1 MTRDRRLHL
10 ARLPLF
16 ALALLASLQV
26 REFNFSVLNQ
36 AVMWLPTGVAI
47 AGLWLLG
54 LRASWLVALC
64 AVAGRLAIGYD
75 PSVAVPAGLG
85 SMAEGVVGV
94 LILRRLSFRPQL
106 ARQRDVLAIAA
117 VAAVAPLA
125 SILCSWVARSYS
137 WTVPDMPFYSGWGG
151 WWRMNALGAL
161 TIVPVATT
169 WLSPPRTAPR
179 GAWQVGAVAAIQLAL
194 VALVTAAGPGGLV
207 GVMLLDATLLV
218 ALYAGVRFGPRGAV
232 SAGSLAAILIALA
245 TANGL
250 GPFLDVAAPERHL
263 ALQLFELQLVGL
275 PLLFGAQVA
284 ERRAAETERA
294 RSAEDLVHS
303 RELLASIHRNVN
315 EGVYRSLP
323 DGTLVYVNES
333 FARLFG
339 YDTPEEITPVNA
351 YDLHDEPARR
361 EQLKD
366 IVERQDVITSEE
378 VRFRRRDGST
388 FWGLVSSS
396 AVRGPGGEV
405 ACYDGAITDVTAWKE
420 VEEQLRQS
428 QRLESVGQMAGGIAH
443 DFNNMLTAIVGY
455 NDLIRT
461 SVTPADPVRE
471 YSDGVLRASERAAA
485 LTQQLLAYS
494 RRQMLSPQVFE
505 LGAVVVQLGDML
517 RHLIGADVH
526 LLIDTDPGGSW
537 ARVDRSQF
545 EQVIVNL
552 VVNARDAMPG
562 GGTVTISLESVGPH
576 VVLTVRDTGTGMPD
590 EVKAR
595 AFDPFFTTKARGKGT
610 GLGLS
615 TVYGIVMQSDGDI
628 AIDSRPGH
636 GTAVTIRLPRVDA
649 AEAADAAAIPA
660 AAPHPQPEH
669 AAATI
674 VFAEDEPEVRELTA
688 RVLEHA
694 GYTVLAA
701 ADGQAALELC
711 RQRHEPIDLLLTD
724 VVMPRLGGRDLAAR
738 LLAERPGLRVL
749 FISGYSDDA
758 GDLRHMAGPAGDFLQ
773 KPFQPEQLVACVR
786 RLLARGVAVG

>member
-16 ALALLASLQV
+16 ALALLVSVHA
-26 REFNFSVLNQ
+26 REFNFSVLDQ
-36 AVMWLPTGVAI
+36 AVMWLPSGAAI

-54 LRASWLVALC
+54 LRASWVVALC
-64 AVAGRLAIGYD
+64 SVAGRIAIGYD
-75 PSVAVPAGLG
+75 LSVAVPAGLG
-85 SMAEGVVGV
+85 SAAEAVVGV

-125 SILCSWVARSYS
+125 SILCSWLARSYS
-137 WTVPDMPFYSGWGG
+137 WTVPGMPFYSGWDG
-151 WWRMNALGAL
+151 WWRMNALGVL
-161 TIVPVATT
+161 TIVPVATV
-169 WLSPPRTAPR
+169 WLTMPRPGRRDALR
-179 GAWQVGAVAAIQLAL
+179 VGIIAVMQGALAAL
-194 VALVTAAGPGGLV
+194 VMLAGPDGFV
-207 GVMLLDATLLV
+207 GIMLLDSMLLV
-218 ALYAGVRFGPRGAV
+218 ALYAGVRSGPRGAV
-232 SAGSLAAILIALA
+232 TAGSLAAVFIALA
-245 TANGL
+245 TASGL
-250 GPFLDVAAPERHL
+250 GPFLDVDMAERHL
-263 ALQLFELQLVGL
+263 ALQLFELQMVGL

-284 ERRAAETERA
+284 ERRSAETERA
-294 RSAEDLVHS
+294 RSAEDLVHN

-323 DGTLVYVNES
+323 DGTLIYVNEA

-339 YDTPEEITPVNA
+339 YDTPESILPVNA
-351 YDLHDEPARR
+351 NDLHDEPERR
-361 EQLKD
+361 EQLKGV
-366 IVERQDVITSEE
+366 ITRQDIISNEE
-378 VRFRRRDGST
+378 VRFRRRDGSA

-396 AVRGPGGEV
+396 AIRGPDGEV
-405 ACYDGAITDVTAWKE
+405 ACYDGAITDVTAWKS
-420 VEEQLRQS
+420 VEEQLRQA

-455 NDLIRT
+455 NDLVRT
-461 SVTPADPVRE
+461 SVGPGDPVRE
-471 YSDGVLRASERAAA
+471 YSDGILRASERAAA
-485 LTQQLLAYS
+485 LTHQLLAYS
-494 RRQMLSPQVFE
+494 RRQMLSPQELE
-505 LGAVVVQLGDML
+505 LGATVEHLGDML
-517 RHLIGADVH
+517 RRLIGDDIR
-526 LLIDTDPGGSW
+526 LLIDTVPGGCW

-552 VVNARDAMPG
+552 VVNARDAMPA
-562 GGTVTISLESVGPH
+562 GGTVTISLKDVGTH
-576 VVLTVRDTGTGMPD
+576 IVLAVRDTGTGMPD

-615 TVYGIVMQSDGDI
+615 TVYGIVMQSGGEI
-628 AIDSRPGH
+628 AIDSRPGQ
-636 GTAVTIRLPRVDA
+636 GTAVSIRLPRVEA
-649 AEAADAAAIPA
+649 AEEPEISAS
-660 AAPHPQPEH
+660 APPQRHEH

-674 VFAEDEPEVRELTA
+674 VFAEDEPEVRDLTT
-688 RVLEHA
+688 RVLEQA

-749 FISGYSDDA
+749 FVSGYIDDA
-758 GDLRHMAGPAGDFLQ
+758 GDLCQMVGPAGDFLQ

-786 RLLARGVAVG
+786 RLLARAVTVG